1 MSEFKDKKIALTD
14 NFVMSHVGAET
25 VIAPIS
31 GSTADMGKLT
41 AINPTGADIL
51 EGLREGL
58 GFDGVV
64 NKIMMLYGVTDR
76 QIVEQDATAFINK
89 MIKAGV
95 VTVS

>member
-1 MSEFKDKKIALTD
+1 MSEFKNKKIELTD

-31 GSTADMGKLT
+31 GSTADLGKLT

-51 EGLREGL
+51 EGIREGL

-64 NKIMMLYGVTDR
+64 NKIMMLYGVADR

-89 MIKAGV
+89 MLKAGV

>member
-41 AINPTGADIL
+41 AINPT
-51 EGLREGL
+51 ECRHL
-58 GFDGVV
+58 GR
-64 NKIMMLYGVTDR
+64 LT
-76 QIVEQDATAFINK
+76 
-89 MIKAGV
+89 
-95 VTVS
+95 